1 MSLLWIITETL
12 PTLLAPGYSLLQV
25 VWMRYGTHILVL
37 LLILAPRQGTS
48 WLRARRPTLQ
58 VGRGLLMLLMP
69 ISFIVALGHVSVS
82 NVMAVFWL
90 APLLLLVFAVWVER
104 ERPPWTFWVAA
115 ATGILGAELIVR
127 PDAALVQA
135 APFGLGMAISFSL
148 YVVLTRSLREE
159 RTTTNLLYSALAVFL
174 PLTLAMPAVWKSPA
188 LRDGLLMAGVGVV
201 GLGVLWCIDRATDLV
216 PVSVLAPIFPVQLTL
231 VVFMPMLL
239 TGVRPAK
246 LALAGTALI
255 VGSALAGWLLPVRRA
270 APQVDIPGVPAQI
283 ES

>member
-1 MSLLWIITETL
+1 
-12 PTLLAPGYSLLQV
+12 
-25 VWMRYGTHILVL
+25 
-37 LLILAPRQGTS
+37 
-48 WLRARRPTLQ
+48 
-58 VGRGLLMLLMP
+58 MLLMP

-104 ERPPWTFWVAA
+104 ERPPWTGRRGNRHPWRRADRPPRR
-115 ATGILGAELIVR
+115 GAG
-127 PDAALVQA
+127 AGGT
-135 APFGLGMAISFSL
+135 FGLGMAISFSL

-174 PLTLAMPAVWKSPA
+174 PLTLAMPAVWKSLA

-231 VVFMPMLL
+231 VAFMPMLL